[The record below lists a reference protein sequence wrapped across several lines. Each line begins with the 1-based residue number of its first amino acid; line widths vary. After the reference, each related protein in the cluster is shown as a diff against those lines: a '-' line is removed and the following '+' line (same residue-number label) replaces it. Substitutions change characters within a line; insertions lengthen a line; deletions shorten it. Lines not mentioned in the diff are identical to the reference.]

1 MKKERPVLFPE
12 FENSNE
18 LPSEQLRN
26 SLNDLALGHVYKI
39 GEPSSLHYQH
49 IYPAINS
56 EEMNISELEDFN
68 TIQGS
73 IVKVTSILQMANDNK
88 IAVLMPYKAELLLNE
103 YQKIFAHI
111 ENSVSSDE
119 IISLDLETKLTLS
132 NQ

>member
-12 FENSNE
+12 FENNIA
-18 LPSEQLRN
+18 LTSEKLKI
-26 SLNDLALGHVYKI
+26 SLNDLTLGYIYKI
-39 GEPSSLHYQH
+39 GKPSSLHYQH

-56 EEMNISELEDFN
+56 EEMNINELEDFS

-73 IVKVTSILQMANDNK
+73 IVKVTSILQMASGTK

-111 ENSVSSDE
+111 KNSVISDE
-119 IISLDLETKLTLS
+119 IIALDLETRQTLR
-132 NQ
+132 